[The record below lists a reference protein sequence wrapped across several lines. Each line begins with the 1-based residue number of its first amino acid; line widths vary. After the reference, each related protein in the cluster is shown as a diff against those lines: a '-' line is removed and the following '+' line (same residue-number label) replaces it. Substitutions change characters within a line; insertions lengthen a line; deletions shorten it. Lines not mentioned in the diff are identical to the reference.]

1 MTKSSS
7 LPLVLMTI
15 LNSPIYSLLYVST
28 LLTSSAVLLLQ
39 VKLLLP
45 TQLSMETI
53 AIKALN

>member
-7 LPLVLMTI
+7 LPLVLMAI
-15 LNSPIYSLLYVST
+15 LNSPIYSLLDVST

-45 TQLSMETI
+45 TQLSIEAI
-53 AIKALN
+53 AV

>member
-15 LNSPIYSLLYVST
+15 IDSPIDCLLYVSI
-28 LLTSSAVLLLQ
+28 LLTSSTILLLQ

-45 TQLSMETI
+45 IQLSMEAI
-53 AIKALN
+53 AVSALN